1 MQIINKYFTDLSDNQ
16 KVKLTRLEALYKEWN
31 EKINVISRKDFEFFY
46 ERHVLFSLSISKY
59 IKFKDK
65 TKIIDVGT
73 GGGFP
78 GIPLAILF
86 PNVEFL
92 LIDSIGKKIKVVEEI
107 ANALELKN
115 VKIKKARS
123 EEIKGDFDFII
134 SRAVTKFPSFVNM
147 VKHLSSKKN
156 NNSLKNGIL
165 YLKGGDFANE
175 VKPFKNKVT
184 VYDLD
189 KLFGE
194 EFFETKK
201 LIYFNLSDKKNKK

>member
-1 MQIINKYFTDLSDNQ
+1 MEIINKYFPDLSKNQ
-16 KVKLTRLEALYKEWN
+16 KDKLGKLGALYQEWN
-31 EKINVISRKDFEFFY
+31 DKINVISRKDFEFFY
-46 ERHVLFSLSISKY
+46 ERHVLFSLSISKH
-59 IKFKDK
+59 IKFKDN

-78 GIPLAILF
+78 GIPLAIMF

-92 LIDSIGKKIKVVEEI
+92 LIDSIGKKIKVVEEVVS
-107 ANALELKN
+107 ALGLEN
-115 VKIKKARS
+115 VKAKKARS
-123 EEIKGDFDFII
+123 EEIKGTYDFIV

-156 NNSLKNGIL
+156 INTLNNGIF
-165 YLKGGDFANE
+165 YLKGGDFFNE
-175 VKPFKNKVT
+175 IKPFKNKVT

-189 KLFGE
+189 KLFEE

>member
-147 VKHLSSKKN
+147 VKHLSNKKN

-189 KLFGE
+189 KLFDE

>member
-147 VKHLSSKKN
+147 VKHLSNKKN

-189 KLFGE
+189 KLFNE